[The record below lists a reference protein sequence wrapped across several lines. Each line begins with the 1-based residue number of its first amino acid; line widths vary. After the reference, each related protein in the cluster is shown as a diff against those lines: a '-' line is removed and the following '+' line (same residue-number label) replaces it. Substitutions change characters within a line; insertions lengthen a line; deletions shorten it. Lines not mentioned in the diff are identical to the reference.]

1 MRAWLHRR
9 AAYEDVLMRRFEP
22 SKHKCQCGAAT
33 ASYLC
38 ETCLGR
44 KRQCRGCILREHAS
58 MPFHH
63 IRKHDGRSSTATDL
77 GALGQ
82 VIWLGHGGEPCPA
95 TLAHVRL
102 PMDERW
108 CDEGEEEEDG
118 DLSDLLRDCDLR
130 QGHRL
135 IIGDVEGIWCRTV
148 YWCTCPTAED
158 KDIQLLHTGLYP
170 GTEDEPATAFTL
182 TMLDDF
188 LLSQCE
194 GRMSAQ
200 GYVQKLRRM
209 ANPAFPYRVSD
220 VYRPFLRAMRQYTNM
235 ITRAKAGVAHKIRR
249 DQVRI
254 ARPPGDLAWRCPACP
269 QPGYNLPPE
278 DQRDAD
284 HPELYMPM
292 FTHDGC
298 FKLNNQ
304 RTRNPDAD
312 VRLSDGEC
320 MLVGSRQYQ
329 THLKVTKEPAN
340 RKSCQNHRA
349 VASSRSRDRN
359 LAASGVGTY
368 ACARHGLFIPHTTVD
383 YQKGEAQMNTDYST
397 SCLIE
402 GLSAET
408 HKILI
413 AYDIMCEYIVNLKTR
428 LTEGPYLTNR
438 AIDIEAAVGKFHL
451 GAHIRECFAKFSP
464 NFIKGA
470 GQLDGEILETLWA
483 TLEKLASNTR
493 SMSPAH
499 RQEVLDLLMNDMN
512 WKKIIQLADVLKK
525 KAMKASVECKHARAA
540 YEELKDT
547 LSDQQTARWLQEE
560 RESLEE
566 GREGKSVYDIREEQV
581 PGVAERA
588 LAVARRYEDDDVEE
602 PIGLELLREAMRIES
617 VQDNL
622 LPLAKQQNR
631 TASQERQL
639 LLRRGKLHKRICKFE
654 TRIAKV
660 LDAAP
665 VEGEVDLGD
674 EEVEEWLGD
683 EGEAESEGEV
693 DEREGEGEDE
703 DEDPDAPDVGLPER
717 ERLTLPS
724 TTGHITGELADLER
738 DLRDGQRADALRG
751 VRLGLAERA
760 RLYRTS
766 VRRGRGSHKTTT
778 RAFAALRK
786 SGARIARHVRMYHRA
801 RDALIALGKDESQL
815 PKIDSQDLRINKDW
829 TEENRTGQRSHT
841 LPWFWRVG
849 NSAAAEDG
857 TEAAGVH
864 DLYRVSFLRAKCRLE
879 RWEEEERLV
888 SHEMLW
894 TRLAFEKQQGTWQ
907 AAGDAARSS
916 TEGAGWAAYAYN
928 QADMWGSLVT
938 ECVTKF
944 QDYAGTL
951 PGWEPSSSLAGTGE
965 RTRGG
970 RPEVEPPPN
979 RVGCISYGGAGP
991 AKKQRLTCSR
1001 RLRMTSTLLTPAPA
1015 LDTAPAAQPVK
1026 PGGVAAAGRPPVPHE
1041 LD

>member
-1 MRAWLHRR
+1 MHAWLHRR
-9 AAYEDVLMRRFEP
+9 AAYEDP

-95 TLAHVRL
+95 TLAH
-102 PMDERW
+102 
-108 CDEGEEEEDG
+108 
-118 DLSDLLRDCDLR
+118 
-130 QGHRL
+130 GHRL

-312 VRLSDGEC
+312 VRLSNGEC

-368 ACARHGLFIPHTTVD
+368 TYAPHGLFIPHTTVD

-413 AYDIMCEYIVNLKTR
+413 AYDIMCEYIVNLKTH

-438 AIDIEAAVGKFHL
+438 AIDIEAA
-451 GAHIRECFAKFSP
+451 
-464 NFIKGA
+464 GA

-525 KAMKASVECKHARAA
+525 KAMKAS
-540 YEELKDT
+540 ELKDT

-560 RESLEE
+560 RESLAE
-566 GREGKSVYDIREEQV
+566 GREGKSVYDIQEEQV

-588 LAVARRYEDDDVEE
+588 LAVARRYEDDNVEE

-665 VEGEVDLGD
+665 VEGEVALGD
-674 EEVEEWLGD
+674 EELEEWLGD

-703 DEDPDAPDVGLPER
+703 DEDPDAPDVRLPER
-717 ERLTLPS
+717 ERLTLPL

-849 NSAAAEDG
+849 NK
-857 TEAAGVH
+857 AAGVH
-864 DLYRVSFLRAKCRLE
+864 DLYRVSFLQAKCRLE

-894 TRLAFEKQQGTWQ
+894 TRLAFKKQQGTWQ

-928 QADMWGSLVT
+928 QADMWGSLAT
-938 ECVTKF
+938 ECVAKF

-951 PGWEPSSSLAGTGE
+951 PGWEQSSSLAETGE
-965 RTRGG
+965 RTHGG
-970 RPEVEPPPN
+970 RPEVEPPSN

-991 AKKQRLTCSR
+991 AGKAASHMQPATPSDVD
-1001 RLRMTSTLLTPAPA
+1001 SVTPALA
-1015 LDTAPAAQPVK
+1015 LDTAPAARPVK
-1026 PGGVAAAGRPPVPHE
+1026 PGGVAVAGQPSVPHE

>member
-1 MRAWLHRR
+1 
-9 AAYEDVLMRRFEP
+9 
-22 SKHKCQCGAAT
+22 
-33 ASYLC
+33 
-38 ETCLGR
+38 
-44 KRQCRGCILREHAS
+44 
-58 MPFHH
+58 
-63 IRKHDGRSSTATDL
+63 
-77 GALGQ
+77 
-82 VIWLGHGGEPCPA
+82 
-95 TLAHVRL
+95 
-102 PMDERW
+102 
-108 CDEGEEEEDG
+108 
-118 DLSDLLRDCDLR
+118 
-130 QGHRL
+130 
-135 IIGDVEGIWCRTV
+135 
-148 YWCTCPTAED
+148 
-158 KDIQLLHTGLYP
+158 
-170 GTEDEPATAFTL
+170 
-182 TMLDDF
+182 
-188 LLSQCE
+188 
-194 GRMSAQ
+194 
-200 GYVQKLRRM
+200 
-209 ANPAFPYRVSD
+209 D
-220 VYRPFLRAMRQYTNM
+220 VYRPFLRAMRQYSNM
-235 ITRAKAGVAHKIRR
+235 VMRAKAGVAHK
-249 DQVRI
+249 
-254 ARPPGDLAWRCPACP
+254 ARADSVPMARSPGDMAWPCPACP
-269 QPGYNLPPE
+269 TPGYNLPPE
-278 DQRDAD
+278 DQRDEG

-304 RTRNPDAD
+304 RTRNPKAD

-320 MLVGSRQYQ
+320 MLVGSTRYQ
-329 THLKVTKEPAN
+329 AHLKVTKEPAN

-349 VASSRSRDRN
+349 VTNSRSRDRN

-408 HKILI
+408 HRILI

-428 LTEGPYLTNR
+428 LAEGPYLTNR

-512 WKKIIQLADVLKK
+512 WKKIIQLVDALKK
-525 KAMKASVECKHARAA
+525 KAMKAAVESKHSRDA
-540 YEELKDT
+540 YEELRDT
-547 LSDQQTARWLQEE
+547 LSPQQTAAWLQEE
-560 RESLEE
+560 RESLQE

-588 LAVARRYEDDDVEE
+588 LAVAQRYEAEDSDE

-631 TASQERQL
+631 TPSQERQL
-639 LLRRGKLHKRICKFE
+639 LVRRGKLSKRICKFE
-654 TRIAKV
+654 TRITKV

-665 VEGEVDLGD
+665 AASEVGLGD
-674 EEVEEWLGD
+674 DEVEEWLGD
-683 EGEAESEGEV
+683 NEETMSDGEEGDGDGDGDA
-693 DEREGEGEDE
+693 DAD
-703 DEDPDAPDVGLPER
+703 DEDPEAPDVGLPER

-724 TTGHITGELADLER
+724 TTGHIIGELADLER
-738 DLRDGQRADALRG
+738 DLREGQSADALRG

-760 RLYRTS
+760 RLYRTT
-766 VRRGRGSHKTTT
+766 VRRGRGSQKTTT

-801 RDALIALGKDESQL
+801 RDALIALGRDQAEL
-815 PKIDSQDLRINKDW
+815 PKIESQDLRVNKDW

-864 DLYRVSFLRAKCRLE
+864 DLYRVSFLRAKCRWE
-879 RWEEEERLV
+879 RWEEEARLV

-894 TRLAFEKQQGTWQ
+894 THLAFERQQHTWQ
-907 AAGDAARSS
+907 AAGDAAGSS
-916 TEGAGWAAYAYN
+916 TNGAGWAAYAYD

-938 ECVTKF
+938 ECVANF
-944 QDYAGTL
+944 QDYAGSL
-951 PGWEPSSSLAGTGE
+951 PGWEQPSGA
-965 RTRGG
+965 GG
-970 RPEVEPPPN
+970 R
-979 RVGCISYGGAGP
+979 
-991 AKKQRLTCSR
+991 
-1001 RLRMTSTLLTPAPA
+1001 
-1015 LDTAPAAQPVK
+1015 AQ
-1026 PGGVAAAGRPPVPHE
+1026 GRPPQSQPPTHTISPISCADGGQLKGDQTRRSRRPQMIWWANLAGAPDVEPAAE
-1041 LD
+1041 PDNP